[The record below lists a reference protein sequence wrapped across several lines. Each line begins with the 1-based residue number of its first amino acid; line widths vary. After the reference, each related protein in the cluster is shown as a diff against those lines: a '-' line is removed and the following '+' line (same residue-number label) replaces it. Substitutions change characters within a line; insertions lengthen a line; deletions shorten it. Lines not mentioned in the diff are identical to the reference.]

1 MNDVWVCQNC
11 LDGFYTDEKGGCSAC
26 GVSIPDCTACE
37 SATICTE
44 CSTGLFASSA
54 GDYC

>member
-1 MNDVWVCQNC
+1 VNDVWVCQNC